1 MASIKRHASA
11 AWQGSGKDGNGSLTT
26 QSATLKDTPYSFN
39 ARFGDGKGTN
49 PEELIAAAHA
59 GCFSMAT
66 AFQLSGAGHP
76 PESLHTDA
84 RLEDRRGASDA
95 ARPRAGYRRREV
107 PGTGGRGESEL
118 SSVESAER
126 RDHAG
131 RKTGV
136 RPSDETKDSADGG
149 IVMAGGGPPS
159 TSSLI
164 TAGKDVGADPG
175 PRPSPGL
182 RRGMLRSGQ
191 ALRRHDASR
200 AVRGSSS

>member
-11 AWQGSGKDGNGSLTT
+11 DWQGSGKDGKGSLTT

-84 RLEDRRGASDA
+84 TLTMEQEGGGWKIA
-95 ARPRAGYRRREV
+95 AVHLVLRARVPGYRRREV
-107 PGTGGRGESEL
+107 SGAGGWGEGEL
-118 SSVESAER
+118 SGVEGAER

-131 RKTGV
+131 RQAGV
-136 RPSDETKDSADGG
+136 KR
-149 IVMAGGGPPS
+149 GGGMRCAFPPY
-159 TSSLI
+159 I
-164 TAGKDVGADPG
+164 NPI
-175 PRPSPGL
+175 L
-182 RRGMLRSGQ
+182 RVM
-191 ALRRHDASR
+191 
-200 AVRGSSS
+200 